1 MTTEVI
7 SEASFLTSNQRVNE
21 RISPALIALQFY

>member
-1 MTTEVI
+1 MTTGVI
-7 SEASFLTSNQRVNE
+7 SETSFLTFNQRVNE